1 MKTIR
6 TPQIYAII
14 ALVISIVY
22 FIVAAHS
29 SELIIYDIKET
40 VLVLFFLC
48 ILFVPD
54 RLSKLWLIPF
64 WAYPVLSIVEIV
76 LESQNY
82 NSYFSDYIVEYSLEF
97 AMFVFAGIIL
107 LAIKGGQKGMR
118 ITLTVLLVIFGLT
131 VVYKSLWYVVLGDN
145 GYVATYLLFSLPEA
159 LSMICILSYDKM
171 QDKTIS
177 PK

>member
-1 MKTIR
+1 
-6 TPQIYAII
+6 
-14 ALVISIVY
+14 
-22 FIVAAHS
+22 
-29 SELIIYDIKET
+29 
-40 VLVLFFLC
+40 
-48 ILFVPD
+48 
-54 RLSKLWLIPF
+54 
-64 WAYPVLSIVEIV
+64 
-76 LESQNY
+76 
-82 NSYFSDYIVEYSLEF
+82 
-97 AMFVFAGIIL
+97 MFVFAGIIL

-131 VVYKSLWYVVLGDN
+131 VVYKSLWYVVLGDS

>member
-54 RLSKLWLIPF
+54 SLSKLWLIPF

-76 LESQNY
+76 LESQN
-82 NSYFSDYIVEYSLEF
+82 
-97 AMFVFAGIIL
+97 
-107 LAIKGGQKGMR
+107 
-118 ITLTVLLVIFGLT
+118 
-131 VVYKSLWYVVLGDN
+131 
-145 GYVATYLLFSLPEA
+145 
-159 LSMICILSYDKM
+159 
-171 QDKTIS
+171 
-177 PK
+177 